1 MIESNFN
8 DQKKSSELG
17 LVGTSYKFSSIEFRE
32 SLMENFD
39 DFASDFEGCDE
50 KFVLITCNRI
60 EVYFI
65 SENTSNI
72 LEKYAKDSRYYT
84 AKGKDVV
91 KHLLLVS
98 LGLDSFL
105 PGEESIYYQIKN
117 SFIKSLK
124 NGEVKSSLKCIIN
137 RTLSLSKKLR
147 KAGLITSKK
156 EIASEIAKKAV
167 DYLNQQSFNA
177 VIIGSGRTAK
187 TIYEYLKG
195 YSKSISIV
203 TSRKLY
209 NAEFPGARVYSY
221 QELREAFEG
230 SDIIFSATTT
240 APKDYIIDEDF
251 IKGLQNK
258 PKLVVDLGVPRN
270 INPNVKNMG
279 ITYWDMEEIYKIT
292 KNDNIAPEYL
302 DSMLKQES
310 DSIYLAAYYKKI
322 RPEIKNIMKRAYHI
336 INEEALIAEKHLKDN
351 EHDTDYVLK
360 KMAERTV
367 KKLLGPIL
375 SNPKNEDDLK
385 SKINVLEALGA
396 KNEKDSDS
404 HKA

>member
-1 MIESNFN
+1 MIESNFDN
-8 DQKKSSELG
+8 QKKSSELG

-32 SLMENFD
+32 SLIENFD
-39 DFASDFEGCDE
+39 DFASDFEGCSE

-65 SENTSNI
+65 SENVSNI
-72 LEKYAKDSRYYT
+72 MEKYAKDSKYYT
-84 AKGKDVV
+84 MKGKDVV

-117 SFIKSLK
+117 SFVKSLK
-124 NGEVKSSLKCIIN
+124 KGEVKSSLRCIIN
-137 RTLSLSKKLR
+137 RTLSVSKKLR

-167 DYLNQQSFNA
+167 DYLNQQRFNA

-195 YSKSISIV
+195 YSKLTSIV

-209 NAEFPGARVYSY
+209 NAEFQGARVYSY
-221 QELREAFEG
+221 QELRQAIEG

-240 APKDYIIDEDF
+240 DPKNYIIDEDF
-251 IKGLQNK
+251 IKGLLNK

-270 INPNVKNMG
+270 INPNVRNLG
-279 ITYWDMEEIYKIT
+279 VTYWDMEETYRIT
-292 KNDNIAPEYL
+292 KKDNTVPEYL
-302 DSMLKQES
+302 DSMLRQES

-322 RPEIKNIMKRAYHI
+322 RPEIKNVMKRAYYI
-336 INEEALIAEKHLKDN
+336 INEEALIAEKHLEDN
-351 EHDTDYVLK
+351 EHNTDYVLK

-367 KKLLGPIL
+367 KKLLDHIL
-375 SNPKNEDDLK
+375 SNPKNEDDLE
-385 SKINVLEALGA
+385 SKIKALEALGV
-396 KNEKDSDS
+396 KHEKDSDS

>member
-39 DFASDFEGCDE
+39 DFASDFEGCNE

-137 RTLSLSKKLR
+137 RTLSVSKKLR

-270 INPNVKNMG
+270 INPNVKNVG

-336 INEEALIAEKHLKDN
+336 INEEALIAE
-351 EHDTDYVLK
+351 
-360 KMAERTV
+360 
-367 KKLLGPIL
+367 
-375 SNPKNEDDLK
+375 
-385 SKINVLEALGA
+385 
-396 KNEKDSDS
+396 
-404 HKA
+404 